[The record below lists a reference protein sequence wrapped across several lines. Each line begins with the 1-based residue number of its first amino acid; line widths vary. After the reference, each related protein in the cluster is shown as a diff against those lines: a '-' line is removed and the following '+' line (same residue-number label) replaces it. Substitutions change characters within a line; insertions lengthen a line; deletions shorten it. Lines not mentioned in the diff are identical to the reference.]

1 MLFSIMSIDKP
12 PNRFMFVH
20 FQSLKNFQREIQ
32 TRQIRAG
39 LDLGDVCARGPCI
52 VCQLLLR
59 QVLFIA
65 VLFDRFSEHF
75 RVP

>member
-12 PNRFMFVH
+12 PYRFMFVH

-32 TRQIRAG
+32 ARQIRPRF
-39 LDLGDVCARGPCI
+39 DLGDIRPRRPCV

-65 VLFDRFSEHF
+65 VLFYRFSEHF